1 MKNNKYIVLRHLSVP
16 SKTVVG
22 ESTKVRIVNND
33 GIKDIMNS
41 AHRCGVI
48 AGKTLSS
55 ILS

>member
-1 MKNNKYIVLRHLSVP
+1 MKNNKYIVLRYLSVP
-16 SKTVVG
+16 SRTIVG
-22 ESTKVRIVNND
+22 KSTKVRIVDND